1 MSSVNFVCISIRK
14 HPISEK
20 LFEDFLRTMPD
31 TIYHIKGYI
40 RFTGNP
46 DTLHFQYAYSIL
58 SFLLLLH

>member
-1 MSSVNFVCISIRK
+1 MHFHTKTYVHSFL

-40 RFTGNP
+40 HFTGNP